1 MKGRKSNAQF
11 WRVFAAVNVLALIY
25 PINLMHGAESAD
37 ETLFAALA
45 LIGVLFLL
53 ISVDA
58 VSIVVAGVFDTTKRG
73 DQRLTSQRS

>member
-1 MKGRKSNAQF
+1 MKRNKSNTHF
-11 WRVFAAVNVLALIY
+11 WPVLAAVNVLALIY
-25 PINLMHGAESAD
+25 PINLIHGAESAD

-58 VSIVVAGVFDTTKRG
+58 VSMVVAGVFDTAKR
-73 DQRLTSQRS
+73 

>member
-1 MKGRKSNAQF
+1 MKRNKSNAHF
-11 WRVFAAVNVLALIY
+11 WRVLAAVNVLALIY
-25 PINLMHGAESAD
+25 PINLLHGAESAD

-58 VSIVVAGVFDTTKRG
+58 VSIVVAGVFDTAKR
-73 DQRLTSQRS
+73 